1 MTNSSRNILLALL
14 CVAAPAA
21 FAQTSP
27 QPAKPVAAPAP
38 AARPAARPAVPSA
51 NQQWQRQVD
60 RQQLQNQQQQNA
72 VREQL
77 RQGNLDQQRN
87 SATDPGLRTQLNNAD
102 QSQQQMY
109 RARQDDATRRYQTT
123 PRPGEPVRSAP
134 ATAGSAGR

>member
-14 CVAAPAA
+14 CVAAPAV
-21 FAQTSP
+21 FAQTP
-27 QPAKPVAAPAP
+27 QPAKPVAVPAP
-38 AARPAARPAVPSA
+38 AARPVARPAVPSA

-72 VREQL
+72 VRQQL
-77 RQGNLDQQRN
+77 HQGNLDQQRN

-123 PRPGEPVRSAP
+123 PRPGEPVRNAP

>member
-14 CVAAPAA
+14 CVAAPAV
-21 FAQTSP
+21 FAQTP

-38 AARPAARPAVPSA
+38 AARPVARPAVPSA

-72 VREQL
+72 VRQQL
-77 RQGNLDQQRN
+77 HQGNLDQQRN